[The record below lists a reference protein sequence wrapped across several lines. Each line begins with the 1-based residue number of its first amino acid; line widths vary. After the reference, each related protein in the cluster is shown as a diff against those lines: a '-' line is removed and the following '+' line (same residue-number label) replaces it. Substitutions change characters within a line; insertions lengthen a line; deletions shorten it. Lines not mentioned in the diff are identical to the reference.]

1 MRKRNPWKLI
11 FIILFAAAV
20 LVGIYVYQ
28 QQYEPGSLL
37 EKAGEK
43 LFENAPEIFSGEPK
57 EVRELRK
64 QEIAGTDEQ
73 SGRQEYY
80 FGLLTEEEQ
89 RGYREMLTGIQN
101 REKEFYLTVY
111 EDDTVN
117 RVYHAVLMDHPEL
130 FWVHNRKSVYKT
142 TFSDGNY
149 CTFSPGYSYTEEEIE
164 EIQKAAENACQEV
177 SALLPE
183 GADDYEKAKT
193 VYTYL
198 INTAEYQESEDDQS
212 MAGIFWK
219 KQAVCAGYAGAAQ
232 YLLEYLGVP

>member
-37 EKAGEK
+37 ENAGEK

-111 EDDTVN
+111 EDRCV
-117 RVYHAVLMDHPEL
+117 
-130 FWVHNRKSVYKT
+130 
-142 TFSDGNY
+142 
-149 CTFSPGYSYTEEEIE
+149 
-164 EIQKAAENACQEV
+164 
-177 SALLPE
+177 
-183 GADDYEKAKT
+183 
-193 VYTYL
+193 
-198 INTAEYQESEDDQS
+198 
-212 MAGIFWK
+212 
-219 KQAVCAGYAGAAQ
+219 
-232 YLLEYLGVP
+232 

>member
-20 LVGIYVYQ
+20 LVGIYMYQ

-64 QEIAGTDEQ
+64 QKIAGTDEQ
-73 SGRQEYY
+73 SGRREYY

-130 FWVHNRKSVYKT
+130 FWM
-142 TFSDGNY
+142 
-149 CTFSPGYSYTEEEIE
+149 
-164 EIQKAAENACQEV
+164 
-177 SALLPE
+177 
-183 GADDYEKAKT
+183 
-193 VYTYL
+193 
-198 INTAEYQESEDDQS
+198 NTAYGYQYAPDGSIAEIDLSFNITATQMDTAKASIESPTAMTNS
-212 MAGIFWK
+212 K
-219 KQAVCAGYAGAAQ
+219 TR
-232 YLLEYLGVP
+232 

>member
-64 QEIAGTDEQ
+64 QKIAGTDEQ

-149 CTFSPGYSYTEEEIE
+149 CTFSPGYS
-164 EIQKAAENACQEV
+164 
-177 SALLPE
+177 
-183 GADDYEKAKT
+183 
-193 VYTYL
+193 
-198 INTAEYQESEDDQS
+198 
-212 MAGIFWK
+212 
-219 KQAVCAGYAGAAQ
+219 
-232 YLLEYLGVP
+232 